1 MFPVLEQPVLPVQPQ
16 PDVPEEAVQ
25 QLDPLWVLGQ
35 EQQHLLQQ
43 QQQQQLQLLEL
54 SSSSS
59 ST

>member
-35 EQQHLLQQ
+35 EQQHFLQQ
-43 QQQQQLQLLEL
+43 
-54 SSSSS
+54 
-59 ST
+59 

>member
-35 EQQHLLQQ
+35 EQQHFL

>member
-43 QQQQQLQLLEL
+43 QQQQLQLLEL